1 MEATKLNELRQ
12 TLERRRTE
20 IQGEIDRMAVE
31 VRSLGVDQDDEKG
44 SLGNHLADDGS
55 NVMEAERLS
64 TISGDIQDILVQINS
79 ALERMDDGTYGSCL
93 RCGKPINPER
103 LEAFPYVA
111 YDIECQ
117 SILEREHALRSGR

>member
-1 MEATKLNELRQ
+1 MEATKISELRQ

-64 TISGDIQDILVQINS
+64 TISGDIQDILVQINA
-79 ALERMDDGTYGSCL
+79 ALERMDDGTYGLCL

-111 YDIECQ
+111 YDIDCQ

>member
-1 MEATKLNELRQ
+1 MEATKISELRQ

-64 TISGDIQDILVQINS
+64 TISGDIQDILVQINA
-79 ALERMDDGTYGSCL
+79 ALERMDDGTYGLCL

>member
-1 MEATKLNELRQ
+1 MEATKISELRQ

-64 TISGDIQDILVQINS
+64 TISGDIQDILVQINA

-111 YDIECQ
+111 YDIDCQ

>member
-12 TLERRRTE
+12 ALERRRAE
-20 IQGEIDRMAVE
+20 IQSDIDRMATE
-31 VRSLGVDQDDEKG
+31 MRWIGADQDAENG

-64 TISGDIQDILVQINS
+64 TISADMQDVVAQIDA
-79 ALERMDDGTYGSCL
+79 ALQRMDDGTYGLCQ
-93 RCGKPINPER
+93 RCGKPINEER

-111 YDIECQ
+111 YDIDCQ
-117 SILEREHALRSGR
+117 TILERENALRSGR

>member
-1 MEATKLNELRQ
+1 MEATKINELRQ

-79 ALERMDDGTYGSCL
+79 ALDRMDDGTYGSCL

>member
-1 MEATKLNELRQ
+1 MEATKINELRQ

-64 TISGDIQDILVQINS
+64 TISGDIQDILVQINA
-79 ALERMDDGTYGSCL
+79 ALERMDDGTYGLCL

-111 YDIECQ
+111 YDIDCQ